1 MKVYLNCSRDNPW
14 FSTALSDLIHERDAA
29 WAKARQTNLNPDWL
43 YFKQL
48 RNKCTVMIRKAKSEY
63 FLDKTKKSTNASK
76 FWKNI
81 KFLTGTRSVSAIP
94 NCITKDGI
102 KIVDKLQMLNC
113 FNSHFTESGSLFQT
127 NNYTTVNSEFLN
139 ADWHLF
145 NLSLT
150 TKEIPQ
156 IWKSAFVVPLLKGG
170 VPTLLDN
177 YRPISKLC
185 ILSKLLESF
194 ISKQLTQYLHSHKL
208 LINQSGFRK
217 KHSTITA
224 VLKVLNDLVRS
235 LDGKHHCA
243 CLFIDLTKA
252 FDTVN
257 HNILLDRL
265 RSVGLSD
272 NVVLWFNTYL
282 KGRTQCVQVEGIK
295 SDLLGV
301 GTGVPQGSVLGPL
314 LYIYKLFRR

>member
-1 MKVYLNCSRDNPW
+1 M
-14 FSTALSDLIHERDAA
+14 
-29 WAKARQTNLNPDWL
+29 
-43 YFKQL
+43 
-48 RNKCTVMIRKAKSEY
+48 
-63 FLDKTKKSTNASK
+63 
-76 FWKNI
+76 
-81 KFLTGTRSVSAIP
+81 
-94 NCITKDGI
+94 
-102 KIVDKLQMLNC
+102 
-113 FNSHFTESGSLFQT
+113 FQT

-139 ADWHLF
+139 AERHLWTTEFVFNPITTSDVCSALQNLDVNKSSGPDLIEPLFLKLAANIISQPLSYLF

-177 YRPISKLC
+177 YRPISKLG
-185 ILSKLLESF
+185 ILSKPLEIF

-208 LINQSGFRK
+208 LSINQSGFCK

-224 VLKVLNDLVRS
+224 VLKVLNYLVRS

-257 HNILLDRL
+257 CKKGPGWNDAMTAVVPR
-265 RSVGLSD
+265 VKGFACYGLSFSRH
-272 NVVLWFNTYL
+272 NKN
-282 KGRTQCVQVEGIK
+282 IK
-295 SDLLGV
+295 ME
-301 GTGVPQGSVLGPL
+301 QFF
-314 LYIYKLFRR
+314 LYILSRYFI